1 MSEFSTPHQPVQES
15 EAHRLAEQL
24 LTKPYQLRD
33 ALAFAASLSPTT
45 QHIADE
51 HKKKKDAERQEL
63 MSLPI
68 EELRQRA
75 AQQEMRDAAARIA
88 HAERDKKKREEAAL
102 RKAKE
107 AAARDASKFYNQPSS
122 VADFKY
128 WSAMD
133 YWTFD
138 EALALL
144 MGKDPRVMTKE
155 AIDKE
160 IEPEFSLGLLGQ
172 PKPAKSSFIQQYE
185 ALRTVAE
192 RAEAMQPAQLRPLD
206 VVFWAH
212 RSGAIAPPTELAREI
227 GDRLQRTQPKP
238 IEPAPKMQPETAQ
251 AEETV
256 SARTDA
262 AVSELKR
269 SALIQKH
276 ERAWPSVEADL
287 RHANENGLSARA
299 KAKRH
304 GFWRE
309 EDALAWARENGKLT
323 DASTHTPHA
332 AHTPFGR
339 VHRID
344 D

>member
-1 MSEFSTPHQPVQES
+1 MTEFSTPPQPVQES
-15 EAHRLAEQL
+15 EAYRLAEQL

-75 AQQEMRDAAARIA
+75 AQQEARDAAARIA
-88 HAERDKKKREEAAL
+88 QAERDKKRREEAVL

-107 AAARDASKFYNQPSS
+107 AAARDARKFYNQPSS

-155 AIDKE
+155 AIGKE

-192 RAEAMQPAQLRPLD
+192 RAVAMQPAQLRPLD
-206 VVFWAH
+206 VVLWAH
-212 RSGAIAPPTELAREI
+212 RSGAIAPPN
-227 GDRLQRTQPKP
+227 RTCQGNRRPP
-238 IEPAPKMQPETAQ
+238 STHPAQ
-251 AEETV
+251 A
-256 SARTDA
+256 
-262 AVSELKR
+262 
-269 SALIQKH
+269 H
-276 ERAWPSVEADL
+276 
-287 RHANENGLSARA
+287 
-299 KAKRH
+299 
-304 GFWRE
+304 
-309 EDALAWARENGKLT
+309 
-323 DASTHTPHA
+323 
-332 AHTPFGR
+332 
-339 VHRID
+339 
-344 D
+344 